1 MSFIVEEMDYMDK
14 VRNKYNGTVGRV
26 IAIYMDHID
35 GVLKTFLDVRT
46 DRRIHHNTPAFNWE
60 LIEKNI

>member
-35 GVLKTFLDVRT
+35 GVLKTF
-46 DRRIHHNTPAFNWE
+46 
-60 LIEKNI
+60 